1 MSIRRKLLSVVLLT
15 TFVALLCSLAVDI
28 VRASVE
34 FRENTVADV
43 TTQSELLGRMTAP
56 ALVFNDPKLAAEN
69 LKLLQVQRKI
79 LAAAIYNEHGA
90 LFASYVAPGDS
101 GRFPPLP
108 EAEGAR
114 VEGKNLTLFKRIVE
128 NGTILGT
135 VYLRMEYDLVGA
147 VIVDIET
154 AMIVMFF
161 SMLIALFI
169 TTWLGRK
176 VTRPIGAIAEIAR
189 DVVKQRDYSRRAEKM
204 SDDEV
209 GVLVE
214 SFNDMLAEIE
224 RRTEELEVS
233 NRKIARVAEER
244 EHAQQE
250 VMRLNAG
257 LELRVGER
265 TAELEESNKA
275 LASAKAMADAANEAK
290 TSFLSSM
297 SHELRTPLNAILGFG
312 QLLASDSP
320 TPTAEQRKEFA
331 GYILKSGRHLLS
343 LINEILDLAK
353 VESGA
358 ITLSIES
365 VALAEVVQECQAMT
379 EPLGQQRDLRMTFPN
394 GSDLAV
400 LADRTR
406 LKQIL
411 LNLLSNAVKYNRV
424 SGSLAVACAA
434 NGEGNVRISV
444 HDTGGGLTA
453 EQMDRLFQPF
463 NRLGQETGAEEGTGI
478 GLVLTKRLAELMGGS
493 IGVSSTV
500 GIGSVFWI
508 ELKAAQPVAIL
519 QEIAPDNSASQT
531 GVIRNESSLPT
542 MLYVEDNPTN
552 LKLVEQ
558 IVRSRSDLRLM
569 SAPDA
574 HLGIQLAHA
583 HLPAVILMDIHLP
596 GMNGIEAM
604 KMLRSDPRT
613 TDIPIIAVTASAMPK
628 DVEIGMR
635 SGFFRYITKPIDI
648 AEFMKAIDSALV
660 VAANRPVRNPSEESE
675 P

>member
-1 MSIRRKLLSVVLLT
+1 
-15 TFVALLCSLAVDI
+15 
-28 VRASVE
+28 
-34 FRENTVADV
+34 
-43 TTQSELLGRMTAP
+43 
-56 ALVFNDPKLAAEN
+56 
-69 LKLLQVQRKI
+69 
-79 LAAAIYNEHGA
+79 
-90 LFASYVAPGDS
+90 
-101 GRFPPLP
+101 
-108 EAEGAR
+108 
-114 VEGKNLTLFKRIVE
+114 
-128 NGTILGT
+128 
-135 VYLRMEYDLVGA
+135 
-147 VIVDIET
+147 
-154 AMIVMFF
+154 
-161 SMLIALFI
+161 
-169 TTWLGRK
+169 
-176 VTRPIGAIAEIAR
+176 
-189 DVVKQRDYSRRAEKM
+189 
-204 SDDEV
+204 
-209 GVLVE
+209 
-214 SFNDMLAEIE
+214 
-224 RRTEELEVS
+224 
-233 NRKIARVAEER
+233 
-244 EHAQQE
+244 
-250 VMRLNAG
+250 
-257 LELRVGER
+257 
-265 TAELEESNKA
+265 
-275 LASAKAMADAANEAK
+275 
-290 TSFLSSM
+290 
-297 SHELRTPLNAILGFG
+297 
-312 QLLASDSP
+312 
-320 TPTAEQRKEFA
+320 
-331 GYILKSGRHLLS
+331 
-343 LINEILDLAK
+343 
-353 VESGA
+353 
-358 ITLSIES
+358 
-365 VALAEVVQECQAMT
+365 
-379 EPLGQQRDLRMTFPN
+379 
-394 GSDLAV
+394 
-400 LADRTR
+400 
-406 LKQIL
+406 
-411 LNLLSNAVKYNRV
+411 
-424 SGSLAVACAA
+424 VACAA

-648 AEFMKAIDSALV
+648 AEFMKAIDSALM
-660 VAANRPVRNPSEESE
+660 VAANRPIRNPSEESE